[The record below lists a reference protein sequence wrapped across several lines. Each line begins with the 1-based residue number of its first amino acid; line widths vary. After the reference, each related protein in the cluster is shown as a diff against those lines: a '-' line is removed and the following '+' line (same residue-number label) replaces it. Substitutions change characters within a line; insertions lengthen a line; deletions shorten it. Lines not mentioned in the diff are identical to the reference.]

1 MLTNAVAVDHHSAY
15 AREVIR
21 RRQEEAQTAWYTD
34 RQASLDASADFRHVG
49 QDHPGVPL
57 RYLRPP
63 QSWTPRRFD
72 VLLVTRKW
80 REVVWLWNESVSE
93 SHQGVGLLTMQ
104 WLVGPA
110 PHFVPAVDFHV
121 MITDISWDEAG
132 MTQLQMTS
140 ILPCGWSSG
149 RGIWFLRYLHGM

>member
-1 MLTNAVAVDHHSAY
+1 VGNPDAALAQRRNVD
-15 AREVIR
+15 
-21 RRQEEAQTAWYTD
+21 
-34 RQASLDASADFRHVG
+34 

-57 RYLRPP
+57 RYLTPP
-63 QSWTPRRFD
+63 KEWEPSRFD
-72 VLLVTRKW
+72 VLVVTRKW
-80 REVVWLWNESVSE
+80 RDVVWLWNESVSE
-93 SHQGVGLLTMQ
+93 SHQCVGLLTMQ

-132 MTQLQMTS
+132 MIQLQMTS
-140 ILPCGWSSG
+140 ILPCGWSGG